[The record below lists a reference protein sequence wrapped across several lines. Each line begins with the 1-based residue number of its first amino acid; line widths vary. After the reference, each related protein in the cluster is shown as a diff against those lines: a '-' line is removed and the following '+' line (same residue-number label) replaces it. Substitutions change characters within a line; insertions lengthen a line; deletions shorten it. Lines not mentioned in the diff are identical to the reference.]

1 MAMRL
6 ALRSLLRAPG
16 YALAVVLT
24 LTLGLAAVGSMFA
37 IVYGV
42 LLAPL
47 PYAQPE
53 QLVSVGLE
61 TPEQSWVN
69 QPLGIQTVYERHARS
84 LQAVALYRSGSSNV
98 RLPDGAD
105 ADSVAATWVT
115 ASMLPLLRVT
125 PLLGRGFNA
134 DEELRGGPN
143 AVILSEAEWR
153 TRFGASE
160 DVIGRTLIVN
170 DAPRTVVGVMPAAF
184 AFPTAATRVWLPVKH
199 SDSGL
204 LEDFSYAGV
213 ARLAPGIGVQ
223 QAQGELEGVLP
234 RIAELYPRLATG
246 GSTADWLSTLR
257 ARPQLVP
264 LRESMTGDVARTL
277 WMLAAA
283 AGLVL
288 LVAWANV
295 ANLAWVRVDAGQA
308 DIAVRTALGA
318 GRWRAAAGF
327 LAEAALLGFAAGLWA
342 LLAAHAAVRAVVAFG
357 PEGFPRLAELGVGW
371 ETVAFMALLS
381 VAGVVLCAALPVLRT
396 QRGSL
401 GPALHD
407 GGRGQTSGKPRQR
420 MRAAIA
426 TLQIA
431 LALVVLIG
439 SALLLRSAQRL
450 QAVDPGFD
458 AREVSTLRILLPYA
472 RYGDA
477 ARLAFQAEL
486 VERVRQ
492 LPSVQAAGMAL
503 QLPLAWKQAPEQRFR
518 LPGEAQPRALPVNV
532 IGDGYFGTLRIPLLA
547 GRDFRTLGAVQAGD
561 IILSRR
567 AAVELFGDSNVAA
580 AVGRSLTLADADGPT
595 YTVVGVAGDVR
606 QADLASAP
614 PPLVYLPQAL
624 PGPRPGMALVVRS
637 TSDALPAIRQQLRE
651 LDPTVPLY
659 QVQSMDDVLR
669 ASTAR
674 LRLTAAV
681 MSAAAAVALLL
692 GMIGLYGVMA
702 YLVALRTREFG
713 VRLALG
719 ADPRRIARAVLG
731 GGLALAAGG
740 IAAGLVLHALAAPL
754 LRTFLFGVTA
764 HDPPTLAGAALLLAA
779 TAALASWLPARR
791 AARVDPALA
800 LRAG

>member
-1 MAMRL
+1 MPMRH

-24 LTLGLAAVGSMFA
+24 LTLGLAAMGAMFT
-37 IVYGV
+37 IVHGV

-53 QLVSVGLE
+53 QLVSVDLQ
-61 TPEQSWVN
+61 TPEQSRVS
-69 QPLGIQTVYERHARS
+69 QPLGIQAVFERHARS
-84 LQAVALYRSGSSNV
+84 LQSVALYRSGSSNV

-105 ADSVAATWVT
+105 ADSVTATWVT

-125 PLLGRGFNA
+125 PLLGRGFTPE
-134 DEELRGGPN
+134 EELRGGPN

-153 TRFGASE
+153 ARFGAAA

-170 DAPRTVVGVMPAAF
+170 DAPRTVVGVMPAGF
-184 AFPTAATRVWLPVKH
+184 AFPTAATRFWLPVKH

-204 LEDFSYAGV
+204 LEDFFYAGV
-213 ARLAPGIGVQ
+213 ARLAPDVSAQ
-223 QAQGELEGVLP
+223 QAQGDLASVLP

-246 GSTADWLSTLR
+246 GSTTDWLSTLR
-257 ARPQLVP
+257 PRPLLVP
-264 LRESMTGDVARTL
+264 LREAMTDDVARTL
-277 WMLAAA
+277 WILAAA

-295 ANLAWVRVDAGQA
+295 ANLAWVRADAGQA
-308 DIAVRTALGA
+308 GIAVRTALGA

-327 LAEAALLGFAAGLWA
+327 LAEAALLGITAGLLA
-342 LLAAHAAVRAVVAFG
+342 LLAAHAAMRVLVAFG

-371 ETVAFMALLS
+371 ETVAFIALLS
-381 VAGVVLCAALPVLRT
+381 VAGVGLSAVLPVLRT
-396 QRGSL
+396 QRGAL
-401 GPALHD
+401 GRTLQD
-407 GGRGQTSGKPRQR
+407 GARGQTSGKPRQR
-420 MRAAIA
+420 LRAAIA

-439 SALLLRSAQRL
+439 SALLLRTAQRL

-477 ARLAFQAEL
+477 ARLDFQAEL
-486 VERVRQ
+486 VERVRR
-492 LPSVQAAGMAL
+492 LPSVQSAGLAL
-503 QLPLAWKQAPEQRFR
+503 QLPLAWKQTPEQRFR
-518 LPGEAQPRALPVNV
+518 LPGEAQPRTLPVNV

-547 GRDFRTLGAVQAGD
+547 GRDFRTLGAEQAGD

-567 AAVELFGDSNVAA
+567 AAAELFGDTHVAT
-580 AVGRSLTLADADGPT
+580 AVGRTLALDGAGGPT
-595 YTVVGVAGDVR
+595 YTVIGVAGDVR
-606 QADLASAP
+606 QAELASAP

-624 PGPRPGMALVVRS
+624 PGPRAGMALVVRS
-637 TSDALPAIRQQLRE
+637 ASDALPAIRQQLRE

-659 QVQSMDDVLR
+659 EVQSMDEVMR

-674 LRLTAAV
+674 LRLTAAL

-731 GGLALAAGG
+731 AGLALTGGG

-754 LRTFLFGVTA
+754 LRAFLFGVTA
-764 HDPPTLAGAALLLAA
+764 HDPPTLAGAALLLIA
-779 TAALASWLPARR
+779 TAAIASWLPARR